1 MQRAVLPPLSLL
13 VKGQGN
19 SCPPP
24 PPPPR
29 SGTTE
34 CTTNALRIY
43 FEFFSITNQ
52 PECFEHVQ
60 NIRDGLPNQP
70 ECSTNVTNAFR
81 ISRNALRIMIR
92 TTFELIWA
100 QCDWG
105 IKLEQNLHVNF
116 GKDSVCIVRSCI
128 GSAGFENLISK
139 NHPVKDNRTSIKFT
153 PSFQGCRNPGGDI
166 STT

>member
-1 MQRAVLPPLSLL
+1 MHY
-13 VKGQGN
+13 
-19 SCPPP
+19 
-24 PPPPR
+24 
-29 SGTTE
+29 E
-34 CTTNALRIY
+34 CTSNLFRI
-43 FEFFSITNQ
+43 FFTTNQ

-81 ISRNALRIMIR
+81 ISPNALRIMIR

-116 GKDSVCIVRSCI
+116 GEDSVCIVRSCI

-153 PSFQGCRNPGGDI
+153 PSFQGCRNPGGMGGYIHYLNCRGDAGGRVSPSRVSVPPI
-166 STT
+166 EI